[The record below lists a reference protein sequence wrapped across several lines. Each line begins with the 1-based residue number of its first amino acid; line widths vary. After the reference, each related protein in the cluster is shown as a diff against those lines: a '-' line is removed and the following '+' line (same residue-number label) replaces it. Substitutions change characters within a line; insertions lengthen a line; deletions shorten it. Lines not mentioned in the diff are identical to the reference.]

1 MRWLPSLGDQFVL
14 GLRSAEWEKR
24 ILLTRSPRCLAA
36 KVSNPPIADRQYAY
50 QAQIL
55 STREANGI
63 AKLVAVFRAITGSM
77 GDGSDPAKGGR
88 STPIGRAECIV
99 EAPHA
104 AKTGGEGNR

>member
-1 MRWLPSLGDQFVL
+1 MTLSTR
-14 GLRSAEWEKR
+14 RRRATSAS
-24 ILLTRSPRCLAA
+24 TNGGAA
-36 KVSNPPIADRQYAY
+36 NDRFPPIADRQYAY